1 MNDPHDQDTMPQ
13 YVSSTLDSNI
23 AKSISKLGVF
33 TSLTFCIIEGKPLY
47 QGHMSNKNTCSKQRR
62 LCIHA
67 CLSIYKKKTEFRKH
81 IYKVKSMIKKK
92 TWEEMNW
99 YGN

>member
-47 QGHMSNKNTCSKQRR
+47 QGHMSNKNSKQRR

-67 CLSIYKKKTEFRKH
+67 CLYL
-81 IYKVKSMIKKK
+81 
-92 TWEEMNW
+92 
-99 YGN
+99 

>member
-13 YVSSTLDSNI
+13 YVLSTLDSNI

-67 CLSIYKKKTEFRKH
+67 CLYFKKKLNLGN
-81 IYKVKSMIKKK
+81 IYIRL
-92 TWEEMNW
+92 NQ
-99 YGN
+99 